1 MQVKPTLGNVAKDY
15 VITQNADSMFKSRF
29 NDTKTCR
36 ITQSNYF
43 EIKNINLLPKC
54 ELNIKLTF
62 CQCNN

>member
-1 MQVKPTLGNVAKDY
+1 MHLKLTLGNAAKDY
-15 VITQNADSMFKSRF
+15 VITQNIDCMFNSRF

-54 ELNIKLTF
+54 KLNIKLTF